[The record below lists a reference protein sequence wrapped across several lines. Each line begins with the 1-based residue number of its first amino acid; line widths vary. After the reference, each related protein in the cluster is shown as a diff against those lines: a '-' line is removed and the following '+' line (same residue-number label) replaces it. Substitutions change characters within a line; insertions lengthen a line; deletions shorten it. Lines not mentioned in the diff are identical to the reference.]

1 MRHLCVMIG
10 GERFALAARDVHEVA
25 PAIAARSVPGAP
37 AWCRGF
43 ACARGTWLPLVHAA
57 ALLGLPASAPTTAS
71 RTLLMR
77 PDGSPAL
84 LLEVDDVLELA
95 ELDLTGSHPAL
106 AIDALSWLGPVCTH
120 GGHGVQSIDAAALSR
135 HPALAI
141 IRDGAGGP

>member
-25 PAIAARSVPGAP
+25 PAIAARTVPGAP
-37 AWCRGF
+37 TWCRGF

-57 ALLGLPASAPTTAS
+57 ALFGLPATPATTAS

-77 PDGSPAL
+77 PEGMPAL
-84 LLEVDDVLELA
+84 LLEVDAVLELA
-95 ELDLTGSHPAL
+95 ELDLTGSHPGLAIEAL
-106 AIDALSWLGPVCTH
+106 AWLGPVCTH
-120 GGHGVQSIDAAALSR
+120 GEHGVQAIDAAALAR

-141 IRDGAGGP
+141 VRDGASIA